1 MEEIMLQGHFKPSAW
16 IISLCIN
23 TNIQEN
29 ENVLPRFK
37 EYLVKERLQNCG
49 EGGAWWFRSQC
60 FYLENLVVMKNEN
73 ISFSILPPTCLFLS
87 LQQVNKL

>member
-1 MEEIMLQGHFKPSAW
+1 MEEIMLQEGHFKPSAW
-16 IISLCIN
+16 IMSLCIN

-60 FYLENLVVMKNEN
+60 FYLEDLVVMK
-73 ISFSILPPTCLFLS
+73 
-87 LQQVNKL
+87 K